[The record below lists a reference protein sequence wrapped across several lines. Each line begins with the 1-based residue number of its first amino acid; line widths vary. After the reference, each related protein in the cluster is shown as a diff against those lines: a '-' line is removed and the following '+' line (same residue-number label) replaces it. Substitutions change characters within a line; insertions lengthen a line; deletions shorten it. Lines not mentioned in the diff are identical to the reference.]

1 MKFAYPI
8 LVRVAIALLVLIAL
22 YSNIKLLYER
32 VQPDL
37 SFVGNDPISLYEKR
51 FEKVKTRLPSNGVIG
66 YLGEGQQ
73 GSLDDT
79 RSDGASLYNWYLT
92 QYTLAPL
99 VISPRP
105 GHNLFIINGRPNV
118 PELEMPERGYTLMDI
133 GNGEKI
139 MDFGNGIKVVRTGT

>member
-1 MKFAYPI
+1 MKFAYSI
-8 LVRVAIALLVLIAL
+8 LVRVSIVTLVLVAL
-22 YSNIKLLYER
+22 YSNVKLFYER

-37 SFVGNDPISLYEKR
+37 SFVGKDPITLYEQR
-51 FEKVKTRLPSNGVIG
+51 FEKVKNRLPSTGVIG
-66 YLGEGQQ
+66 YMGEGQQ

-79 RSDGASLYNWYLT
+79 KSDGASLYNWYLT

-105 GHNLFIINGRPNV
+105 GHKLFIINGRANI
-118 PELEMPERGYTLMDI
+118 PESDMPERGYTLMDM

-139 MDFGNGIKVVRTGT
+139 LDFGNGIKVVRTGT